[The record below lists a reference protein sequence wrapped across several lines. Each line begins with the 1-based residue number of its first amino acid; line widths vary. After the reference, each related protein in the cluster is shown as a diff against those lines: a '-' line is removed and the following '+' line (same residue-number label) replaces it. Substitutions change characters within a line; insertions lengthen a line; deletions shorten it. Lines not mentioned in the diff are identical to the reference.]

1 MKNMCQSCY
10 MPLDKDPNKGG
21 SEADGTK
28 STKYCSYCYQNGKFV
43 NEMPLDEFK
52 VFLDGVMKER
62 GLNFLMRKLTIFMLP
77 NLERW
82 KSK

>member
-1 MKNMCQSCY
+1 
-10 MPLDKDPNKGG
+10 
-21 SEADGTK
+21 
-28 STKYCSYCYQNGKFV
+28 
-43 NEMPLDEFK
+43 MPLDEFK

-82 KSK
+82 KTK